1 MIQYSQDISEINNL
15 MAFNNNVIRYAS
27 DLGTPLK
34 STITIGALPI
44 IIYPTPSGS
53 FYFNFKEYI
62 TAFINTNN
70 FKDTLVTDLD
80 PLDFTTYSYQGTSY
94 LNIAVNI
101 EIELDDNTTDIDTKE
116 LNFIA
121 GVEQIE
127 TQKKH
132 VSQTLDKII
141 LLPLY
146 PNTNNKYYAKYFEGY
161 PFDISFL
168 NKGDLTL
175 ELTSLTTLLASTF
188 DAKPNLTRLFFSD
201 GRIDE
206 RITDFLPIA
215 IGRNEIQWLTKYLIL
230 DKVDVCKGV
239 YVKWFNNYGGYS
251 YWLFPNFAK
260 RDMTMKNIGEL
271 NQDFENL
278 SDTNNQVTQIGIE
291 AGNRLTVNSDKLTE
305 EEFNLLKTI
314 LTSPKIYLFTGEPFS
329 QADATDWM
337 EVRMTSTNQTTR
349 NTKGQA
355 LDITLNLELPDFYTQ
370 RL

>member
-1 MIQYSQDISEINNL
+1 
-15 MAFNNNVIRYAS
+15 MAFNNNVIRFFS

-34 STITIGALPI
+34 STITIGSLPI
-44 IIYPTPSGS
+44 ILYPNRDGV

-80 PLDFTTYSYQGTSY
+80 PNDFTTFSYEGTSY

-101 EIELDDNTTDIDTKE
+101 EIELEDNTTDTDTKE

-127 TQKKH
+127 TYKKN
-132 VSQTLDKII
+132 VAQTVDKII

-146 PNTNNKYYAKYFEGY
+146 PNTNNKYYVKYFEGY
-161 PFDISFL
+161 PFDVSFL
-168 NKGDLTL
+168 NKEDFVIDLVNNTN
-175 ELTSLTTLLASTF
+175 LLDFSF

-201 GRIDE
+201 GRINE
-206 RITDFLPIA
+206 SITDLLPIA
-215 IGRNEIQWLTKYLIL
+215 VGRNEISWL
-230 DKVDVCKGV
+230 DKFLIVDKVEVCQGV

-251 YWLFPNFAK
+251 YWLFPNYAK
-260 RDMTMKNIGEL
+260 RDMTMRNIGEL

-278 SDTNNQVTQIGIE
+278 NNTNNQVTQIGIE
-291 AGNRLTVNSDKLTE
+291 AGQRLTVNSDKLNE

-314 LTSPKIYLFTGEPFS
+314 LLSPKIYLFTGEPFS

-349 NTKGQA
+349 NTKGQS
-355 LDITLNLELPDFYTQ
+355 LDITLNLELPDLYTQ

>member
-27 DLGTPLK
+27 DLGIPLK

-44 IIYPTPSGS
+44 LIYPTPSGR

-62 TAFINTNN
+62 TSFINTNN
-70 FKDTLVTDLD
+70 FKDTLVTALD
-80 PLDFTTYSYQGTSY
+80 ANDYTTFSYNGTSF
-94 LNIAVNI
+94 LNISVLIN
-101 EIELDDNTTDIDTKE
+101 IELDNNTTDDDSKS
-116 LNFIA
+116 LKFIA

-132 VSQTLDKII
+132 VSQTEAKII

-168 NKGDLTL
+168 NRDDVTL
-175 ELTSLTTLLASTF
+175 ELINNTNLLDFTF
-188 DAKPNLTRLFFSD
+188 EAKENLTRLFFSD

-206 RITDFLPIA
+206 SITDFLPIA
-215 IGRNEIQWLTKYLIL
+215 LGRNEIQWLTKYLII
-230 DKVDVCKGV
+230 DKEDVCKGV

-260 RDMTMKNIGEL
+260 RDMTMRNIGEL

-278 SDTNNQVTQIGIE
+278 IDTNNQVTQIGIE
-291 AGNRLTVNSDKLTE
+291 AGNRLTVNSDKLTD

-329 QADATDWM
+329 QADANDWM

-349 NTKGQA
+349 NPKGQA